1 MKIGHLCEKASMKN
15 VGIFPMTQSLIL
27 QFYFS
32 SKMPICQTDTVLSLR
47 ASAHKAHGHCPWL
60 LGQQSLETS
69 SVPIQCVHHEKESSS
84 PPLLSFT
91 YTKLSPT
98 SLLLADS
105 FTSII
110 EKKQPRIFFFQT
122 AFLLMTLRRAASPCW
137 PTHPRSPQ
145 KPASDMRSQHAS
157 SRFLG

>member
-69 SVPIQCVHHEKESSS
+69 SVPIQCVHHEKGSSS
-84 PPLLSFT
+84 PPLLH
-91 YTKLSPT
+91 LPT
-98 SLLLADS
+98 PNSVPLPSSWQIVLPPLLRKSNLEY
-105 FTSII
+105 F
-110 EKKQPRIFFFQT
+110 
-122 AFLLMTLRRAASPCW
+122 LMTLRHAASPC
-137 PTHPRSPQ
+137 
-145 KPASDMRSQHAS
+145 
-157 SRFLG
+157 